1 MSAHISRY
9 NVDYRTMP
17 AILRG
22 VFRGLSESTERL
34 KDTLVRDLGPDN
46 RDRIN

>member
-1 MSAHISRY
+1 MSAHTSRY
-9 NVDYRTMP
+9 NVDYPTIP

-22 VFRGLSESTERL
+22 VFRGLSTSTERL
-34 KDTLVRDLGPDN
+34 KNTLARDLVPDN